1 MIPSASMK
9 SCLPILLALFLMEG
23 LEVVCAQETVKPLR
37 SIDDI
42 RKLTYEEAR
51 LAPPVL
57 LRVNVIS
64 HLLAGFDGQDHTGG
78 MFFEIDKKLI
88 PNLGDNVEIE
98 GNVTGGFYGP
108 YIVVDRIKRHG
119 RGGQPK
125 PLYFRPD
132 FVQTGLG
139 DNRWIEIEGL
149 LVDVEFGDGKRNGT
163 GLLVTGENELEIRF
177 RNRKDD
183 FDVNRL
189 ENWEGSWIRL
199 KGSGAPLFNDQR
211 QRIGTDIVCSSHHF
225 VEMVRETKDI
235 PQVSLGEIG
244 RWDTRR
250 TTPGL
255 VQTEG
260 FVTLI
265 EGARSLILQQGESGA
280 RVQTLRPHEAKI
292 GDHLK
297 FTGLPDTEGYY
308 VGLRYANR
316 QEEDSPAEASDE
328 APPTLE
334 TLPEPAPLSRA
345 NAMRLVSI
353 QGKLMETQGRLL
365 SMQVGDDLV
374 PVRLAEGMKSEELPT
389 IASELAVTGVKLV
402 EADHRGQVRS
412 VTLATRAP
420 SDIKVLQVPSWWTP
434 QRYLIAISI
443 LVASVFLFVFW
454 TLALKR
460 RVQKQTHL
468 IQNQLV
474 SNAALEERN
483 RIARELHDTLSQGFS
498 GVGYQLAS
506 VKNHLETN
514 PERALEKLET
524 AKQMVEHSL
533 AEARESLTGLRVPTA
548 ADSLRFPE
556 TTIAIARER
565 CEEADLRLVVHH
577 TLDLDPTTL
586 DSETA
591 YACHRIL
598 LEGVM
603 NAIRHSGG
611 DSVGIATGSTEH
623 EWLFY
628 ICDNGHG
635 FDPEIKPAGHFGI
648 QGMQER
654 ARQIEAG
661 LTVESSPEGTC
672 LALTLLRNSS

>member
-1 MIPSASMK
+1 MRNPWTIAILVLAGSMAGPSDVWS
-9 SCLPILLALFLMEG
+9 
-23 LEVVCAQETVKPLR
+23 QESVKPLR
-37 SIDDI
+37 NIDAI

-51 LAPPVL
+51 LAPPVIL
-57 LRVNVIS
+57 KVNVIS

-78 MFFEIDKKLI
+78 MFFEISPKEI
-88 PNLGDNVEIE
+88 PSLGEIVEIE

-108 YIVVDRIKRHG
+108 YIVVDRIKRAG
-119 RGGQPK
+119 RANPPK

-132 FVQTGLG
+132 FIQTGLG

-149 LVDVEFGDGKRNGT
+149 MVDVEFGTSKRSGS

-177 RNRKDD
+177 RNRTQD

-189 ENWEGSWIRL
+189 KRMVGSWVRL

-211 QRIGTDIVCSSHHF
+211 QRIGSDLICSSHRF
-225 VEMVRETKDI
+225 VDVVQATKKT
-235 PQVSLGEIG
+235 PTVSLSEIG
-244 RWDTRR
+244 RWDSRR

-255 VQTEG
+255 VQTQATI
-260 FVTLI
+260 TLI
-265 EGARSLILQQGESGA
+265 EDPRTLIIQQGGTAA
-280 RVQTLRPHEAKI
+280 RVRTLRNHEAEV
-292 GDHLK
+292 GQHFS
-297 FTGLPDTEGYY
+297 FTGLPDTEGYF
-308 VGLRYANR
+308 VGLRYASY
-316 QEEDSPAEASDE
+316 EPVDEPELEPVEAIVD
-328 APPTLE
+328 ANPV
-334 TLPEPAPLSRA
+334 SRDH
-345 NAMRLVSI
+345 AMRLVTLE
-353 QGKLMETQGRLL
+353 GKLMEKQGRLL
-365 SMQVGDDLV
+365 SLQDGDELV
-374 PVRLAEGMKSEELPT
+374 PVRLGGDPGDYSLPPL
-389 IASELAVTGVKLV
+389 ASQLSVTGVKLV
-402 EADHRGQVRS
+402 EADERGQLRS
-412 VTLATRAP
+412 VTLAIRSP
-420 SDIKVLQVPSWWTP
+420 QDLQVLAVPSWWTP

-443 LVASVFLFVFW
+443 LVAGVLLFLFW

-460 RVQKQTHL
+460 RVQTQTAL
-468 IQNQLV
+468 IESQLV

-506 VKNHLETN
+506 VENHLESN

-524 AKQMVEHSL
+524 AKLMVEHSL
-533 AEARESLTGLRVPTA
+533 AEARESLSGLRVPTA

-577 TLDLDPTTL
+577 ALDLDPSSFDT
-586 DSETA
+586 ETA

-598 LEGVM
+598 LEGIM

-611 DSVGIATGSTEH
+611 DCIGFGTGCTDH

-635 FDPEIKPAGHFGI
+635 FDPEITPAGHFGI

-661 LTVESSPEGTC
+661 LTLESSQDGTR
-672 LALTLLRNSS
+672 LALTLLRPHA

>member
-1 MIPSASMK
+1 MK
-9 SCLPILLALFLMEG
+9 RNVLLLCSLFLAEG
-23 LEVVCAQETVKPLR
+23 LGALYAQETVKPLR
-37 SIDDI
+37 SVDEI

-78 MFFEIDKKLI
+78 IFFEINGDQI
-88 PNLGDNVEIE
+88 PSLGENVEIE

-108 YIVVDRIKRHG
+108 YIVVDRIRKHG

-149 LVDVEFGDGKRNGT
+149 LVDVDFGKGKRNGS

-189 ENWEGSWIRL
+189 ERWEGSWIRL
-199 KGSGAPLFNDQR
+199 KGTGAPLFNDQR
-211 QRIGTDIVCSSHHF
+211 QRIGTDIICSSHNY

-235 PQVSLGEIG
+235 PKVSLGEIG

-250 TTPGL
+250 ATPGL

-260 FVTLI
+260 IVTLV
-265 EGARSLILQQGESGA
+265 EGPQSLILQQGESGA
-280 RVQTLRPHEAKI
+280 RVLTLRPHEAKV
-292 GDHLK
+292 GD
-297 FTGLPDTEGYY
+297 FIRFNGLPDTEGYF
-308 VGLRYANR
+308 VGLRYANL
-316 QEEDSPAEASDE
+316 EPEKVSEDSSEEEPKKPEAFPDSS
-328 APPTLE
+328 
-334 TLPEPAPLSRA
+334 PLTRA

-353 QGKLMETQGRLL
+353 EGKLMETQGRLL

-374 PVRLAEGMKSEELPT
+374 PVRLAGGITSEELPT

-402 EADHRGQVRS
+402 EANQRGQVRS
-412 VTLATRAP
+412 VTLATRSP
-420 SDIKVLQVPSWWTP
+420 SDIKVLKIPSWWTP

-443 LVASVFLFVFW
+443 LLASVFLFLFW
-454 TLALKR
+454 TVALKR
-460 RVQKQTHL
+460 RVQKQTTL
-468 IQNQLV
+468 IQSQLI

-506 VKNHLETN
+506 VQNHLEAN
-514 PERALEKLET
+514 PERALEKLQT

-533 AEARESLTGLRVPTA
+533 AEARESLSGLRVPTA

-577 TLDLDPTTL
+577 TLDLDPTSL
-586 DSETA
+586 DDETA

-611 DSVGIATGSTEH
+611 DSVGIATGETEH

-635 FDPEIKPAGHFGI
+635 FDPEVTPDGHFGI
-648 QGMQER
+648 LGMQER

-661 LTVESSPEGTC
+661 LTVESSPDGTR
-672 LALTLLRNSS
+672 LALTLLRNYL